1 MCFAIT
7 YSFISHRESLSTMSC
22 TDTTEA
28 RKTTS
33 FLGIYKMSL
42 LAEASVYYNEIFQT
56 MCFIFYIVYLLFL
69 IAESSLLHE
78 MYLASFLAY
87 LVVFK
92 KVLFHW
98 LLCFKIDNEGHYSTM
113 VFKITV
119 S

>member
-1 MCFAIT
+1 
-7 YSFISHRESLSTMSC
+7 
-22 TDTTEA
+22 
-28 RKTTS
+28 
-33 FLGIYKMSL
+33 MSL

-78 MYLASFLAY
+78 MYLASFLAC

-98 LLCFKIDNEGHYSTM
+98 LLCFKINNEGVIIHWAIIVQWFSRLLS
-113 VFKITV
+113 VKNCQ
-119 S
+119 